1 MASVCGHPA
10 AYAGNPTRTL
20 GENDMSYF
28 DRFDI
33 CEAYFLALSHCHGG
47 QWSRE
52 YARLCSMAAYFRPSP
67 SLSVDTLNDNA
78 REIYERACA
87 RMLGGDV

>member
-1 MASVCGHPA
+1 M
-10 AYAGNPTRTL
+10 T
-20 GENDMSYF
+20 YF

-33 CEAYFLALSHCHGG
+33 CEAYYLALSHCHGG

-52 YARLCSMAAYFRPSP
+52 YARLCCMADYFRPRP
-67 SLSVDTLNDNA
+67 TLSVDTLSDNA

>member
-1 MASVCGHPA
+1 M
-10 AYAGNPTRTL
+10 T
-20 GENDMSYF
+20 YF

-33 CEAYFLALSHCHGG
+33 CEAYYLALSHCHGG

-52 YARLCSMAAYFRPSP
+52 YARLCCMADYFRPRP
-67 SLSVDTLNDNA
+67 TLSVDTLSDNA

-87 RMLGGDV
+87 RMLGDDA

>member
-1 MASVCGHPA
+1 M
-10 AYAGNPTRTL
+10 
-20 GENDMSYF
+20 YF

-52 YARLCSMAAYFRPSP
+52 YARLCKLMSYFKPSP
-67 SLSVDTLNDNA
+67 MLSVDSLSDNA
-78 REIYERACA
+78 REIYDNVCERLIA
-87 RMLGGDV
+87 GK